1 MDFVYFFSSF
11 PGGGSFFLICV
22 MNKVVFEKKKKEK
35 TKDTDILEIYCKL
48 QIINIRS
55 LKRPNLDK
63 NLTFKQQMFNRKLQN
78 V

>member
-22 MNKVVFEKKKKEK
+22 MNKVVFEKKKEK
-35 TKDTDILEIYCKL
+35 TKDTGILEIYCKL

>member
-1 MDFVYFFSSF
+1 MNI
-11 PGGGSFFLICV
+11 FLWLLY
-22 MNKVVFEKKKKEK
+22 KQDYLP
-35 TKDTDILEIYCKL
+35 KDTDILEIYCKL

-63 NLTFKQQMFNRKLQN
+63 NLTFKQQN